1 MLMKQYITMLLSLL
15 CLATSCKDTKP
26 VPVIVQDTTDSI
38 WMLDFN
44 KTGVNP
50 IMTADSSYVFNDP
63 VSNTAVI

>member
-1 MLMKQYITMLLSLL
+1 
-15 CLATSCKDTKP
+15 
-26 VPVIVQDTTDSI
+26 VQDTTDSI